1 MTSAYYYTQVA
12 RLEKESADIQKKIAD
27 ETKKDLDKQKEIDA
41 INRSITASMSV
52 STIQSKQSQIRSK
65 QNELVSI
72 RTRMADYQKK
82 LAEKSSAITSNRQ
95 SAIREEQ
102 AERKKQLDEE
112 KRERDKQAK
121 LQQQERDKQA
131 KLLQQE
137 RDKSKREQDAYRRNL
152 QFDMDEQKRL
162 LNQLVEANYSPSI
175 AVENT
180 ITEHKKYDLFISHA
194 SEDKKDFVKPL
205 AEKLAAAGIEVWY
218 DEYTLKLGD
227 SLRSGIDAGLRD
239 SRFGLVILS
248 PSFFKKNWPQR
259 ELDGLV
265 AREMAGSKVI
275 LPIWH
280 RLTRDEVVAQSPML
294 ADKIALNSS
303 VHSLD
308 EIVEELKLLL
318 E

>member
-1 MTSAYYYTQVA
+1 MTSAYHYAQVA
-12 RLEKESADIQKKIAD
+12 RLEKESADIQKKIAE

-41 INRSITASMSV
+41 LTRSITTTTSV

-65 QNELVSI
+65 QNDLVSI
-72 RTRMADYQKK
+72 RTRMADFQKK
-82 LAEKSSAITSNRQ
+82 LAEKSSAITSSRQ
-95 SAIREEQ
+95 SAIKEEQ
-102 AERKKQLDEE
+102 TERKKQLDDG
-112 KRERDKQAK
+112 KRERDKQTK
-121 LQQQERDKQA
+121 LQQQERDK
-131 KLLQQE
+131 L
-137 RDKSKREQDAYRRNL
+137 KREQDAYRRSL

-162 LNQLVEANYSPSI
+162 LNQLVEANYTPATTTER
-175 AVENT
+175 AVNERKN
-180 ITEHKKYDLFISHA
+180 YDVFICHA
-194 SEDKKDFVKPL
+194 SEDKEDFVRPL
-205 AEKLAAAGIEVWY
+205 AEKLTAAGIEVWY
-218 DEYTLKLGD
+218 DEYTLKFGD
-227 SLRSGIDAGLRD
+227 SLRSGIDAGLRS

-280 RLTRDEVVAQSPML
+280 RVTRDEVVAQSPML

-308 EIVEELKLLL
+308 EIVTELKSLL